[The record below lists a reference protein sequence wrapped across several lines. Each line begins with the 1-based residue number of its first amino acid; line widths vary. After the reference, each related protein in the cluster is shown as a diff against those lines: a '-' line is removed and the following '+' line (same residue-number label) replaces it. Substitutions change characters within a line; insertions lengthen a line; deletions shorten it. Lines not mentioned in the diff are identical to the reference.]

1 MFFRMKKILS
11 ILFARSMVLAFNP
24 EASAAVPSTSVNLL
38 ANETSKSTVRVDARQ
53 HITFDVVNTGKYNIS
68 YRVFKNGVAVTG
80 NKFVSPGQRIHDQEF
95 SGGSPAQFSIRM
107 YCESSSGTGCTAGTG
122 IVGF

>member
-11 ILFARSMVLAFNP
+11 ILFALSMVLTFNS
-24 EASAAVPSTSVNLL
+24 EAYAATSASASLL
-38 ANETSKSTVRVDARQ
+38 ANETSKSTARVDAKQ

-80 NKFVSPGQRIHDQEF
+80 NKFVSPGQRINGQEF
-95 SGGSPAQFSIRM
+95 SGGSPAQFSVRM
-107 YCESSSGTGCTAGTG
+107 YCESSSGTGCTGATG
-122 IVGF
+122 VVGF